1 MKESAR
7 KVPCAKIRAL
17 LLEYMTRELGPEQT
31 LFVREHLRDCD
42 ACRKEEARMARTLA
56 ALRKIPA
63 AAPPPA
69 LRPTLR
75 KRLERALLHPVV
87 DWACEHHRLVAWIAA
102 FAVFAAVMAIAWR
115 FRLRPDVVVYWLK
128 T

>member
-17 LLEYMTRELGPEQT
+17 LLEYLTRELGPEQT
-31 LFVREHLRDCD
+31 IFVREHLRYCA
-42 ACRKEEARMARTLA
+42 ACREEEERIARTLA

-63 AAPPPA
+63 AEPPPA

-75 KRLERALLHPVV
+75 KRLERALLHPAI
-87 DWACEHHRLVAWIAA
+87 DWICEHHRLVAWLAA
-102 FAVFAAVMAIAWR
+102 FTVFVAVMAIAWH
-115 FRLRPDVVVYWLK
+115 FRLRPDVVIYW
-128 T
+128 TR